1 MAKHGKKSLG
11 KEDKK
16 IFSYDK
22 FNDILVVH
30 KGFSEDEKFKGNIEV
45 GDLILDVS
53 SKGRI
58 RGIEINNTNLF
69 LKNITL
75 MNIEDASFSSST
87 GPNGI
92 VISLL
97 FKFKDKTELP
107 ATIAVP
113 LETPIMR

>member
-1 MAKHGKKSLG
+1 MAKHDKKTV
-11 KEDKK
+11 EKK

-22 FNDILVVH
+22 NNDILVIH
-30 KGFSEDEKFKGNIEV
+30 KGFCDDEKFKGNIEV

-53 SKGRI
+53 TKGRI
-58 RGIEINNTNLF
+58 RGIEINNTNMF

-75 MNIEDASFSSST
+75 NDFGNIEDASFTSST
-87 GPNGI
+87 SPNGI

>member
-1 MAKHGKKSLG
+1 MAKHDKKKL
-11 KEDKK
+11 DKK
-16 IFSYDK
+16 IFSYDRY
-22 FNDILVVH
+22 NDILVIH
-30 KGFSEDEKFKGNIEV
+30 KGFSYDEKFKGNIEV

-58 RGIEINNTNLF
+58 RGIEINNTNMF
-69 LKNITL
+69 LRNITL
-75 MNIEDASFSSST
+75 MNIEDAGFSSST
-87 GPNGI
+87 TPNGI

-97 FKFKDKTELP
+97 FRFKDKTELP